1 MIVKAVM
8 MTEQLLFFVSN
19 VKNATWLQKKLPKDL
34 AVNNFF
40 VTFASSEMTK

>member
-1 MIVKAVM
+1 MFKTVA
-8 MTEQLLFFVSN
+8 
-19 VKNATWLQKKLPKDL
+19 KKLLKDV